1 MNNKLTLEQRLS
13 LLENKIR
20 NLDSMT
26 RERVN
31 KYKDKFFEDDNDNNK
46 SNDNDNNK
54 SDDNKSKNA
63 SPISFEDIQRL
74 YRSIINNQGTSIL
87 DSLIKSLIKRQNSGT
102 ELYLLLL
109 LLLKAISIEN
119 NK

>member
-1 MNNKLTLEQRLS
+1 MRYINMNNNKLTLEQRLS
-13 LLENKIR
+13 LLENKI
-20 NLDSMT
+20 NSLD
-26 RERVN
+26 
-31 KYKDKFFEDDNDNNK
+31 KHKDKFFEDDNDDNNK
-46 SNDNDNNK
+46 SNDNK
-54 SDDNKSKNA
+54 SDDDKPKNI
-63 SPISFEDIQRL
+63 SPISFDDIQRL

-87 DSLIKSLIKRQNSGT
+87 DSLIKSLIKRQSSGT